1 MIEFCQATPKNFPE
15 IQLVAYQTW
24 PVAFRGILS
33 PEQIS
38 YMLKLMYSQTSL
50 SEQMT
55 VKGHRFL
62 LANTQNLCV
71 GFGSYELNYNGNDTT
86 KIHKLYILPSA
97 QGKGLGKQII
107 NCVME
112 QAMENNNE
120 LLSLNVNRNN
130 KAVCF
135 YEKLGFKKIRD
146 ESTPIG
152 RGFVMEDIV
161 MEKNIRIKATNQDRL
176 QECLDKRLG

>member
-38 YMLKLMYSQTSL
+38 YMLKMMYSQTSL

-62 LANTQNLCV
+62 LAKTMNLCV
-71 GFGSYELNYNGNDTT
+71 GFVSYEINYNGTATT

-97 QGKGLGKQII
+97 QGKGLGKRIV
-107 NCVME
+107 NRVME
-112 QAMENNNE
+112 HAMEHSND

-146 ESTPIG
+146 ESTSIG
-152 RGFVMEDIV
+152 RGFVMEDTV
-161 MEKNIRIKATNQDRL
+161 MEKNIRINATDPNRL
-176 QECLDKRLG
+176 QECLDNRLP